1 MKLKVVYIPL
11 GDTAGFPRR
20 HWEICT
26 DEEQPCNIICF
37 DGDAKLIRKMVKLWN
52 DNLTKGEG

>member
-1 MKLKVVYIPL
+1 MKKLKVAYIPC

-26 DEEQPCNIICF
+26 DELKPENIICF
-37 DGDAKLIRKMVKLWN
+37 DGDAKLMRKMVNLWN
-52 DNLTKGEG
+52 RRSTDD